1 MSEGTVYSDRLGAI
15 RDGQF
20 AEVCARHGLG
30 TFVRAEPTTSGLFG
44 QNVFVFTSDGA
55 FVLRGAPHWVMG
67 PGDTAYRQEDRW
79 QFSKER
85 WFAQQ
90 LHARTKVP
98 VPWPMVH
105 DQGTDIFGWPYLIM
119 PKMPGQCF
127 DEREIVKALDADGRH
142 GVAVAMG
149 ENLSEMQRL
158 TWDAAGDFSTT
169 TIAFEARPESGVGW
183 IAREALGI
191 AATCG
196 DRLTA
201 DERAWIERVAADA
214 PRDAPNTYAHCDYK
228 HGNLTV
234 MQDGSGRWRVSG
246 LFDFHEARFAD
257 GTLDI
262 VRTACS
268 YLDTEP
274 HLARVFRD
282 GYGKPLDPTRMTLYV
297 LNDRLKLW
305 EYFTRPDAK
314 FDFLKG
320 KTFRPWV
327 QRYLDGILALC

>member
-15 RDGQF
+15 RDAQF
-20 AEVCARHGLG
+20 AAVCERHGLG
-30 TFVRAEPTTSGLFG
+30 KFVRAEPTTSGLFG
-44 QNVFVFTSDGA
+44 QNVFVFASGGD
-55 FVLRGAPHWVMG
+55 FVLRGAPHWVKG
-67 PGDTAYRQEDRW
+67 PDDATYRREDRW

-90 LHARTKVP
+90 LHAHTKVP
-98 VPWPMVH
+98 VPWPMNH
-105 DQGTDIFGWPYLIM
+105 DETSDIFGWPYIVM

-127 DEREIVKALDADGRH
+127 DEREIVKALDVEGRR

-149 ENLSEMQRL
+149 ENLAEMQRL
-158 TWDAAGDFSTT
+158 TWDFAGDFDMT
-169 TIAFEARPESGVGW
+169 TIALTAQPDGGVGW

-191 AATCG
+191 AETCG

-201 DERAWIERVAADA
+201 DERAWIERMAADA
-214 PRDAPNTYAHCDYK
+214 PRDAANTYTHCDYK

-234 MQDGSGRWRVSG
+234 LQENGRWRVGG

-274 HLARVFRD
+274 ELARVFREA
-282 GYGKPLDPTRMTLYV
+282 YGKPLDPVRMTLYV

-305 EYFTRPDAK
+305 EYFTRPDTK

-320 KTFRPWV
+320 KTFRGWV
-327 QRYLDGILALC
+327 QRYVDSIVALC